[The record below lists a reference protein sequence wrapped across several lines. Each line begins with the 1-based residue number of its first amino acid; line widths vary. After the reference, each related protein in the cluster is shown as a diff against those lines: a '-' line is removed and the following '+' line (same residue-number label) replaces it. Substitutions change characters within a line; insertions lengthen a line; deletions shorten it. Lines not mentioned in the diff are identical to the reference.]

1 MSRIMKALIGVAALA
16 IAGSL
21 LFIVG
26 APRPD
31 DPEGLR
37 GRVREFIGMRDNR
50 RPPCHDILI
59 EISLSKFDWAANNG
73 KTTNDTPTWN
83 DLRPYFSPNFTTN
96 PRRWTNGQPFCP
108 SGGIYTIGRVGESPK
123 CSIGGGYRHSLQ

>member
-1 MSRIMKALIGVAALA
+1 MSRIMKALIGTAVLA
-16 IAGSL
+16 IAACL

-26 APRPD
+26 GPRPA

-37 GRVREFIGMRDNR
+37 GRVRDFVGMRDNR

-59 EISLSKFDWAANNG
+59 QISLSKFDWAAENG

-83 DLRPYFSPNFTTN
+83 DLGPYFSLTFTNNAT
-96 PRRWTNGQPFCP
+96 TAFE
-108 SGGIYTIGRVGESPK
+108 SLFTEIDGGFGVDR
-123 CSIGGGYRHSLQ
+123 GGGNPTITLRCEAA